1 MGRSRLIPIIIEL
14 LETPGMYIT
23 PMEWR
28 TKHEGKPTLENV
40 QKFVYNF
47 VQSQKTGEPNF
58 GVADKL
64 IVPNRAKVYKQ
75 TRNGRE
81 LLTEWTAPTFWAI

>member
-1 MGRSRLIPIIIEL
+1 MGRSRLIPIVIEL

-23 PMEWR
+23 PMEWQ
-28 TKHEGKPTLENV
+28 TKHAGKPTLENV
-40 QKFVYNF
+40 QRYVYEF

-58 GVADKL
+58 GIGKTL
-64 IVPNRAKVYKQ
+64 IVPNRARVYKQ

-81 LLTEWTAPTFWAI
+81 LLVEWTAPMFWAI